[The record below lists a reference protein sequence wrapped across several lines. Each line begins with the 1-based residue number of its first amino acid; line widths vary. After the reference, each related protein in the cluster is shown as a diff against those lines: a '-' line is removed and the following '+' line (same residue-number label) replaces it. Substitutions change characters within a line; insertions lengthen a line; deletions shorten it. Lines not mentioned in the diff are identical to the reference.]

1 MTILGTD
8 PFTKEDFVFV
18 AKEQQRM
25 RVLWPHAAKCYS
37 LSPRERAGVRGKCT
51 QYFHTRRSFCASF
64 PLPMNLVAA
73 DVRRLHLFRE
83 IGQSLTSA
91 ATVEGFKAR
100 NFSGNSH
107 P

>member
-1 MTILGTD
+1 MMHFPLPSDGKGIKGGGVLNSTA
-8 PFTKEDFVFV
+8 PRFT
-18 AKEQQRM
+18 
-25 RVLWPHAAKCYS
+25 HA
-37 LSPRERAGVRGKCT
+37 LS
-51 QYFHTRRSFCASF
+51 
-64 PLPMNLVAA
+64 LPMNLVAA